1 MTHEEFISIVKK
13 PNNSFEVKHVD
24 DLKDMI
30 GFYPY
35 FVQPRLLLAK
45 AACDAKSIYAQ
56 KYVDRASMYCAD
68 RRRLFYYLHPDKM

>member
-1 MTHEEFISIVKK
+1 MTHEEFISIVKN
-13 PNNSFEVKHVD
+13 PTTVSGKHVD
-24 DLKDMI
+24 DLKEMI

-56 KYVDRASMYCAD
+56 IVLRCIVPIGAGCFIIYI
-68 RRRLFYYLHPDKM
+68 PTKM